1 MAREMIH
8 IPGRML
14 EYLKPGKQA
23 IVRISPEAYNAL
35 VDYANESAWS
45 IGRIATE
52 IILQSKDCVMIDRDG
67 RINDDGDIV

>member
-35 VDYANESAWS
+35 VDYAN
-45 IGRIATE
+45 
-52 IILQSKDCVMIDRDG
+52 
-67 RINDDGDIV
+67 